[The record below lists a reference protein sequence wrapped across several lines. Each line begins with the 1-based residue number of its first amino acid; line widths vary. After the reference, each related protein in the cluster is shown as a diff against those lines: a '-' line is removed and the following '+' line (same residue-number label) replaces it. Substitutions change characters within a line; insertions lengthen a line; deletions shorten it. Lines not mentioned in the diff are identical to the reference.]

1 MDALFLIVFF
11 IIVDIFL
18 FIMCHQVTKAFDDLT
33 DIWKIKMNLK

>member
-11 IIVDIFL
+11 IIVDVFL
-18 FIMCHQVTKAFDDLT
+18 FIMGHQAIKAFDALT